1 MQRLAGVSDVRTE
14 AGLMKRKPN
23 CIDDYNKYMGGV
35 DLSNRKI
42 YHVSAER
49 PTRRYW
55 KNIFFNL
62 VDMALLNTYELYR
75 ANTDAAQYKSRHDYL
90 CAVVESL
97 CGVEEPRLEMEAA
110 RAPAQAAQQFE
121 GHMLQHL
128 PGRQERDCAVSSYRS
143 GGIRTRSSHYFTG
156 CGSGVHKL
164 CFDSMTHNH
173 DQNRGAVGQLGP
185 SALPA
190 MLPSPLPAVLP
201 REDRTALEASV
212 AHLGRDSAKAII
224 KLVAQKLLTG
234 LELETH
240 TLTGKSGEYEELVL
254 LARRTPIARQDTIYD
269 AVGQPGPS
277 ALPAPLPSPL
287 PAVLPREDRTAFE
300 ASVSHL
306 GCDSTKA
313 IIKLVAQKLFT
324 GQVLETPCT
333 SLASVPLSPG
343 RWCVLRSTAC
353 G

>member
-42 YHVSAER
+42 YHVSAKR

-62 VDMALLNTYELYR
+62 LDMALLNTYELYR
-75 ANTDAAQYKSRHDYL
+75 ANTDAAQYKSRHDFLYS
-90 CAVVESL
+90 VVESL

-190 MLPSPLPAVLP
+190 VLP
-201 REDRTALEASV
+201 REDRTALEAPV
-212 AHLGRDSAKAII
+212 AHLGRDSAKAIV
-224 KLVAQKLLTG
+224 KLVAQKLFTG
-234 LELETH
+234 QELETH
-240 TLTGKSGEYEELVL
+240 SLTGKSGEYEELVL

-269 AVGQPGPS
+269 AVGQLG
-277 ALPAPLPSPL
+277 PSPL

-306 GCDSTKA
+306 W
-313 IIKLVAQKLFT
+313 L
-324 GQVLETPCT
+324 
-333 SLASVPLSPG
+333 
-343 RWCVLRSTAC
+343 
-353 G
+353 